1 MLRTNIS
8 PVKVRPIG
16 QICIRSTFTV
26 RVCFGNM
33 ELMPVIMQ
41 VTEDTELEAKHSAIR
56 KLMAGGLTW
65 TAAMG
70 MYAEVIDN
78 VVIGG

>member
-8 PVKVRPIG
+8 QVKLRHIG
-16 QICIRSTFTV
+16 HVCLRRTFTV
-26 RVCFGNM
+26 RVCFGNS
-33 ELMPVIMQ
+33 ELLPVTMQ

-56 KLMAGGLTW
+56 KLMAEGLTW

-70 MYAEVIDN
+70 MYAEVIN
-78 VVIGG
+78 TVVIGG

>member
-8 PVKVRPIG
+8 PVKSRHIG
-16 QICIRSTFTV
+16 QVCIRRAFTV
-26 RVCFGNM
+26 RVCFGNT
-33 ELMPVIMQ
+33 ELIPVTMQ

-56 KLMAGGLTW
+56 KLMVGGLTW

-70 MYAEVIDN
+70 MYAEVIN